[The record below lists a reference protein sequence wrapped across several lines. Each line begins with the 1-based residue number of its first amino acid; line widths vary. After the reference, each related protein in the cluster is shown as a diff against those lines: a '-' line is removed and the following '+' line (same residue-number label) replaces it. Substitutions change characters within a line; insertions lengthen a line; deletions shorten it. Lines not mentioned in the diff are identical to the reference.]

1 MDIKDL
7 NELRE
12 EMAKIMTVVCAKDS
26 VPAMIMK
33 ATKANTSK
41 EWDAA
46 GDARRFDDHVEDMIA
61 DYCFEPRPYQLP
73 LLRALDRGATRAVV
87 VWHRRA
93 GKDKTCLNWLIP
105 RTQERVGAYFY
116 CYPTYTQAKKA
127 IWDGR
132 DKDGFWLPVQ

>member
-61 DYCFEPRPYQLP
+61 DYERAIETLVTNQRP
-73 LLRALDRGATRAVV
+73 
-87 VWHRRA
+87 
-93 GKDKTCLNWLIP
+93 
-105 RTQERVGAYFY
+105 
-116 CYPTYTQAKKA
+116 
-127 IWDGR
+127 
-132 DKDGFWLPVQ
+132 